1 MCGAASPWTGTLRN
15 PLQPVPRTELAKV
28 NQIVVVARED
38 LGELVASS
46 AGTAT
51 RPREALFVGSRQSL
65 EHYNRGFGG
74 PARCIGIQIG
84 IDLAP
89 PVP

>member
-1 MCGAASPWTGTLRN
+1 M
-15 PLQPVPRTELAKV
+15 PRTELAKV
-28 NQIVVVARED
+28 NQIAVAAREER
-38 LGELVASS
+38 GELVAGW
-46 AGTAT
+46 AGTAA
-51 RPREALFVGSRQSL
+51 RPRAGLFVGSRQWP

-74 PARCIGIQIG
+74 PARRIGIQIG